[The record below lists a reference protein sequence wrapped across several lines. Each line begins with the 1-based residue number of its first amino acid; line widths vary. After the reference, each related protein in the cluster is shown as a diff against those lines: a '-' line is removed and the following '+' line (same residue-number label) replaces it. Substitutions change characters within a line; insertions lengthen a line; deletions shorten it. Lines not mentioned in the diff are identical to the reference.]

1 MVRKIVQTLPT
12 SSTLNKLFYS
22 MVEAILFPISTP
34 AKDKDEGSIYNIK
47 TICNWEKFSQFIE
60 EQLKQ

>member
-1 MVRKIVQTLPT
+1 MAQKIVQTLPT

-34 AKDKDEGSIYNIK
+34 AKDKDEGSI
-47 TICNWEKFSQFIE
+47 
-60 EQLKQ
+60 

>member
-1 MVRKIVQTLPT
+1 
-12 SSTLNKLFYS
+12 

-34 AKDKDEGSIYNIK
+34 TKDKNEGSIYNMK

-60 EQLKQ
+60 EQLKQWSSSKLNNILSN

>member
-1 MVRKIVQTLPT
+1 MARKIVQTLPT

-34 AKDKDEGSIYNIK
+34 AKDKNEGSIYNIK
-47 TICNWEKFSQFIE
+47 TICNWENSALFIE

>member
-1 MVRKIVQTLPT
+1 MQTLPT

-34 AKDKDEGSIYNIK
+34 AKDKDEGSI
-47 TICNWEKFSQFIE
+47 
-60 EQLKQ
+60 